1 MRPEIAFTDKF
12 DHDRQAARDSS
23 SSRSI
28 PREDSILV
36 IAGPLRAAASA
47 VKFCG
52 LVDKFVL
59 ATVVGRVCGR
69 PRI

>member
-1 MRPEIAFTDKF
+1 MCPEIAFMDKF
-12 DHDRQAARDSS
+12 EHAPGSARSS
-23 SSRSI
+23 SSLST

-36 IAGPLRAAASA
+36 IAGHLRATASA

-59 ATVVGRVCGR
+59 ATVVGRACGR